1 MVTARRA
8 RFTYTGNVGQKGG
21 GKMMI
26 IPWIFFLKEHEQLLL
41 ESFTRRW
48 TVEGPRVVFVLPW
61 QRAKRRRGITLGPAE
76 YLRVSDTLSGETR
89 NEIGPQLYFLQADEE
104 IGDQL
109 LAIPLKNNQYVRL
122 MDNSTG
128 VIRVGRGEASVYP
141 EPTEKVLDGG
151 VQDGVNIDE
160 HTAVLVRDTE
170 SGQLALVTEPQVFIP
185 APNQEI
191 VEVRERIRLED
202 HEMVVVKDKFGK
214 YTVRRGSDEER
225 AFFLAPYAEMV
236 TFHWS
241 TGIHKDQRAL
251 HISRIDLRPKFMWY
265 EFEARTQDNV
275 ELVLGITF
283 FWRIV
288 DVEAMVSVTDDTPG
302 DICSHARSAIIQS
315 VSQVTLE
322 QFLAAFNQVVR
333 AAVVE
338 AKDVFYTERGVELNA
353 VEVRSIACKDP
364 DTQSVLQEIIRE
376 TTDRIN
382 RLQKQES
389 ENEVKLRQI
398 QGEIEAEEMTGRLL
412 ETRRENVQTAARM
425 EGEGEAGRVQAFFDG
440 LNGGLSP
447 ADKVALF
454 NTLRKQ
460 EAIQALSAG
469 TAQLYFTPADVD
481 LTIETR

>member
-1 MVTARRA
+1 
-8 RFTYTGNVGQKGG
+8 
-21 GKMMI
+21 MI
-26 IPWIFFLKEHEQLLL
+26 IPWIYFLKEHEQLLVAG
-41 ESFTRRW
+41 FTRRW
-48 TVEGPRVVFVLPW
+48 TVDGPKTVWVHPW
-61 QRAKRRRGITLGPAE
+61 QHAKRREGITLGPTE
-76 YLRVSDTLSGETR
+76 YLRVSNILSGEIR
-89 NEIGPQLYFLQADEE
+89 NEIGPLLYFSKADEE
-104 IGDQL
+104 ISKQL
-109 LAIPLKNNQYVRL
+109 PAIPLKHNQYIRL
-122 MDNSTG
+122 MDNRTG
-128 VIRVGRGEASVYP
+128 VIRVERGEASIYP

-151 VQDGVNIDE
+151 VQDGINIDE

-170 SGQLALVTEPQVFIP
+170 SGQLALVTQPQVFIP

-191 VEVRERIRLED
+191 VEARERIRLED
-202 HEMVVVKDKFGK
+202 HEIVVVKDKFGK

-251 HISRIDLRPKFMWY
+251 QISRIDLRPKFMWY

-322 QFLAAFNQVVR
+322 QFLAAFNQVVH
-333 AAVVE
+333 AAVIE
-338 AKDVFYTERGVELNA
+338 ANDAFYAERGVELNA
-353 VEVRSIACKDP
+353 VEVRSIECKDP

-398 QGEIEAEEMTGRLL
+398 QGEIEAEELTGRLL
-412 ETRRENVQTAARM
+412 ETRRENVQTTARM
-425 EGEGEAGRVQAFFDG
+425 EGEAEAERVQAFFDG
-440 LNGGLSP
+440 LDSALSP

-460 EAIQALSAG
+460 EAIEALSTG

-481 LTIETR
+481 LSIETR

>member
-1 MVTARRA
+1 
-8 RFTYTGNVGQKGG
+8 
-21 GKMMI
+21 
-26 IPWIFFLKEHEQLLL
+26 
-41 ESFTRRW
+41 
-48 TVEGPRVVFVLPW
+48 
-61 QRAKRRRGITLGPAE
+61 
-76 YLRVSDTLSGETR
+76 
-89 NEIGPQLYFLQADEE
+89 
-104 IGDQL
+104 
-109 LAIPLKNNQYVRL
+109 
-122 MDNSTG
+122 
-128 VIRVGRGEASVYP
+128 
-141 EPTEKVLDGG
+141 
-151 VQDGVNIDE
+151 
-160 HTAVLVRDTE
+160 
-170 SGQLALVTEPQVFIP
+170 
-185 APNQEI
+185 
-191 VEVRERIRLED
+191 
-202 HEMVVVKDKFGK
+202 MVVVKDKFGK

-251 HISRIDLRPKFMWY
+251 QISRIDLRPKFMWY

-322 QFLAAFNQVVR
+322 QFLAAFNQVVH

-338 AKDVFYTERGVELNA
+338 AKDAFYAERGVELNA
-353 VEVRSIACKDP
+353 VEVRSIECKDP

-398 QGEIEAEEMTGRLL
+398 QGEIEAEEMTGQLL

-425 EGEGEAGRVQAFFDG
+425 EGEGEAVRVQAFFEG
-440 LNGGLSP
+440 LDSGLSP

-460 EAIQALSAG
+460 EAIEALSAG
-469 TAQLYFTPADVD
+469 TAQLYFTPADID
-481 LTIETR
+481 LSIETR